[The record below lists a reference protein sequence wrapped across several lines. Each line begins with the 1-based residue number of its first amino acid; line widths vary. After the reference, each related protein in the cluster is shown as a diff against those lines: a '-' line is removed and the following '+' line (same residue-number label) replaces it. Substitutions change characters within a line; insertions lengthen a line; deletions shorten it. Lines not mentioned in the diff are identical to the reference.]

1 MTQVFYDEQALPALH
16 DDLLQLDLLLKEAI
30 AKLSGSFIGAHQALT
45 RQQALPDH
53 ANPECVALAKVA
65 SAHLDS
71 ALTALQFEDI
81 ASQLIASARN
91 QLLGVGRGCSDGR
104 DGAGSAGSAGG
115 THGSGGSS
123 GSGGVQG
130 VGGTD
135 GADSAC
141 CGRPVAHAV
150 TRSVPQQHMESG
162 SIELF

>member
-1 MTQVFYDEQALPALH
+1 M
-16 DDLLQLDLLLKEAI
+16 LQLDLLLKEAI

-81 ASQLIASARN
+81 ASQLIASARR
-91 QLLGVGRGCSDGR
+91 QLRGVGRGCSDG
-104 DGAGSAGSAGG
+104 
-115 THGSGGSS
+115 TGSS
-123 GSGGVQG
+123 SGTNAHCGTGGVQG
-130 VGGTD
+130 AGGTG

-141 CGRPVAHAV
+141 CGRQVAHAV
-150 TRSVPQQHMESG
+150 NRSVPQQHMESG